1 MNRLRTVAV
10 VVVLAANAV
19 ACSGGDDRVV
29 VAAGTTLVDSGVV
42 DSLADDYEASH
53 PGIEI
58 SVVGLATREVLEL
71 GKRGAADLLITH
83 APNQEREFIASH
95 PDAAAQSLFSSRF
108 LLVGPEDRVDAYRGL
123 SITAALQ
130 RMAADDEVFV
140 TRADGSGTYEREQA
154 LWAAAGIDPG
164 GEPWYAETG
173 LGMGPSLL
181 VADQLEAFIL
191 VEEGTFLAA
200 TFVRLRRVEVA
211 GGESLLVNSYTAIL
225 PADHD
230 AAAEFLEWLISQ
242 EGRSALQD
250 ANYEIFGSAVLLP

>member
-1 MNRLRTVAV
+1 MNRLRTV
-10 VVVLAANAV
+10 VVLLVLTVAAG
-19 ACSGGDDRVV
+19 ACGGGDDRVV

-42 DSLADDYEASH
+42 DFLADAYEASH
-53 PGIEI
+53 PGIKI

-83 APNQEREFIASH
+83 APNQEREFMASH
-95 PDAAAQSLFSSRF
+95 PEAATQPLFTSRF
-108 LLVGPEDRVDAYRGL
+108 LLVGPEHRVEAFGGL
-123 SITAALQ
+123 SITAVLQ
-130 RMAADDEVFV
+130 RLAARNEDFV

-154 LWAAAGIDPG
+154 LWAAAGIDPR

-191 VEEGTFLAA
+191 VEEGTFLSA
-200 TFVRLRRVEVA
+200 TFVRLRRVELP
-211 GGESLLVNSYTAIL
+211 GGESLLVNPYTAIL

-230 AAAEFLEWLISQ
+230 AAAGFLEWLISSA
-242 EGRSALQD
+242 GRNALQI
-250 ANYEIFGSAVLLP
+250 ANSEIFDRDVFVR